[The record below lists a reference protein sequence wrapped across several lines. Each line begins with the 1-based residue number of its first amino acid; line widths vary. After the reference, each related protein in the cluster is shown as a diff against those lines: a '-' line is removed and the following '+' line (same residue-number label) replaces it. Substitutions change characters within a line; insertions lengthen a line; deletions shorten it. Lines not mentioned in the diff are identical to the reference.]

1 VRRQTAAVERDGGGQ
16 RLTDPIAVIDVD
28 THVTEPADLWT
39 TRLPERFRDR
49 APHVEWD
56 EQRQR
61 DRWHV
66 GRHTLLGVQDQAHA
80 GWREFY
86 PSTPASFEEAEPGG
100 WDAAARL
107 KVMDAHGIE
116 AQLLYPNLLGFF
128 GFAFM
133 ELEPALG
140 VACVQ
145 AFNDFQVE
153 WCGEDPKRLIPLA
166 FLPFWD
172 VGASVAELQRC
183 AELGFRGFNWG
194 HDFEKV
200 GLPPLR
206 DDHWNPVMELA
217 QEMEMPVSF
226 HIGFG
231 NTTEAELNQWATV
244 KEDTSFAQ
252 MSVLFFLGN
261 AAVITDL
268 CMGGICE
275 RFPRLNFVSVESGFG
290 YVPYLLEAMDWMYK
304 NNRGSVARHGLP
316 LPSEY
321 FRRQVYAT
329 FWFEEN
335 VDRLIDLLPD
345 NVMFES
351 DYPHPTSLSPGPGSV
366 AVDAKTTIAN
376 NLASIPE
383 DIRRKV
389 LHDTAARIYKL
400 DV

>member
-1 VRRQTAAVERDGGGQ
+1 M
-16 RLTDPIAVIDVD
+16 TDSIAVIDVD
-28 THVTEPADLWT
+28 THVTEPPDLWT
-39 TRLPERFRDR
+39 SRLPRKFRAA

-56 EQRQR
+56 AQRQR

-80 GWREFY
+80 GWKEFY
-86 PSTPASFEEAEPGG
+86 PSTPSSFEEAEPGG
-100 WDAAARL
+100 WDSSERL

-116 AQLLYPNLLGFF
+116 AQILYPNLLGFF

-133 ELEPALG
+133 ELEPELG
-140 VACVQ
+140 LACVR

-153 WCGEDPKRLIPLA
+153 WCSADPRRLIPLA

-172 VGASVAELQRC
+172 VEASVAELRRC
-183 AELGFRGFNWG
+183 GDLGFRGFNWG

-200 GLPPLR
+200 GLPALRSTHWDPLM
-206 DDHWNPVMELA
+206 NLA
-217 QEMEMPVSF
+217 QDLEMPVSF

-231 NTTEAELNQWATV
+231 NTTEAELHEWASV
-244 KEDTSFAQ
+244 QNDASFAQ

-290 YVPYLLEAMDWMYK
+290 YVPYLLEAMDWMYR
-304 NNRGSVARHGLP
+304 NNRASTARRDKP

-321 FRRQVYAT
+321 FKRQVYAT
-329 FWFEEN
+329 FWFEKN

-351 DYPHPTSLSPGPGSV
+351 DYPHPTSLSPGPGS
-366 AVDAKTTIAN
+366 AAQDAKTTIAN
-376 NLASIPE
+376 NLARLPD

-400 DV
+400 EV

>member
-1 VRRQTAAVERDGGGQ
+1 M
-16 RLTDPIAVIDVD
+16 TDPVAVIDAD
-28 THVTEPADLWT
+28 SHVTEPADLWT
-39 TRLPERFRDR
+39 SRLPRQFRAE

-56 EQRQR
+56 ERRQR

-80 GWREFY
+80 GWKDFY
-86 PSTPASFEEAEPGG
+86 PSTPATFEEAEPGG
-100 WDAAARL
+100 WNAAARL
-107 KVMDAHGIE
+107 KVMDAHGIS
-116 AQLLYPNLLGFF
+116 AQILYPNLLGFF

-133 ELEPALG
+133 DLEPALG
-140 VACVQ
+140 LACVRT
-145 AFNDFQVE
+145 FNDFQLE
-153 WCGEDPKRLIPLA
+153 WSSADPKRLYPLA

-172 VGASVAELQRC
+172 VEAAVAELRRC

-194 HDFEKV
+194 HRFEKV
-200 GLPPLR
+200 GLPALR
-206 DDHWNPVMELA
+206 DRHWDPVMNQA
-217 QEMEMPVSF
+217 QDLEMPVSF

-231 NTTEAELNQWATV
+231 NTVEADLDGWA
-244 KEDTSFAQ
+244 EAQDESLLAQ

-261 AAVITDL
+261 AEVITDL

-290 YVPYLLEAMDWMYK
+290 YIPYLLEAMDWMYK
-304 NNRGSVARHGLP
+304 NNRGSVTRRGMP
-316 LPSEY
+316 LPSDY

-329 FWFEEN
+329 FWFEQN
-335 VDRLIDLLPD
+335 IGRLIDLLPD

-351 DYPHPTSLSPGPGSV
+351 DYPHPTSLSPGPGSI
-366 AVDAKTTIAN
+366 AWDAKTTIAN
-376 NLASIPE
+376 NLSTLP
-383 DIRRKV
+383 DDVRRKV

>member
-1 VRRQTAAVERDGGGQ
+1 VCAAAGVADEVTGVD

-28 THVTEPADLWT
+28 THLTEPADLWT
-39 TRLPERFRDR
+39 SRLPRRLRDA

-56 EQRQR
+56 DRRRR

-80 GWREFY
+80 GWKEFY
-86 PSTPASFEEAEPGG
+86 PSTPASFAEADPGG

-107 KVMDAHGIE
+107 EVMDAHGIA

-133 ELEPALG
+133 ELEAALSL
-140 VACVQ
+140 ACVT
-145 AFNDFQVE
+145 AFNDFQIE
-153 WCGEDPKRLIPLA
+153 WCSADPRRLIPLA

-172 VGASVAELQRC
+172 LEASVAELGRC
-183 AELGFRGFNWG
+183 ADLGFRGFNWG
-194 HDFEKV
+194 HCFEKV

-206 DDHWNPVMELA
+206 DPHWDPVMSLA
-217 QEMEMPVSF
+217 QEAGMPASF

-231 NTTEAELNQWATV
+231 NTTEAELNEWAVV
-244 KEDTSFAQ
+244 KEDTAFAQ

-261 AAVITDL
+261 AAVITEL

-304 NNRGSVARHGLP
+304 NNRGSVARRGLP
-316 LPSEY
+316 LPSDY
-321 FRRQVYAT
+321 FRRQVFAT

-335 VDRLIDLLPD
+335 VGRLIDLLPD
-345 NVMFES
+345 NVMFET
-351 DYPHPTSLSPGPGSV
+351 DYPHPTSLSPGPGSI
-366 AVDAKTTIAN
+366 ARDAKTTIAH
-376 NLASIPE
+376 NLGSLPE
-383 DIRRKV
+383 EIRRNV
-389 LHDTAARIYKL
+389 LHDTAARLYRL

>member
-1 VRRQTAAVERDGGGQ
+1 
-16 RLTDPIAVIDVD
+16 LTDPIAVIDVD

-80 GWREFY
+80 GWNEFY
-86 PSTPASFEEAEPGG
+86 PSTPASFEEAELGG

-107 KVMDAHGIE
+107 TVMDAHGIA

-153 WCGEDPKRLIPLA
+153 WCSEDPKRLIPLA

-172 VGASVAELQRC
+172 VEASVAELQRC

-200 GLPPLR
+200 GLPALR
-206 DDHWNPVMELA
+206 DDHWDPVMELA

-304 NNRGSVARHGLP
+304 NNRGSVARRGLP

-366 AVDAKTTIAN
+366 AADAKTTIAN

-383 DIRRKV
+383 DIRRRV

>member
-1 VRRQTAAVERDGGGQ
+1 
-16 RLTDPIAVIDVD
+16 LTDPIAVIDVD

-80 GWREFY
+80 GWKEFY

-107 KVMDAHGIE
+107 KVMDAHGIA

-140 VACVQ
+140 VACVH

-153 WCGEDPKRLIPLA
+153 WCSEDPKRLIPLA
-166 FLPFWD
+166 FLPYWD
-172 VGASVAELQRC
+172 VEASVAELQRC
-183 AELGFRGFNWG
+183 VELGFRGFNWG

-200 GLPPLR
+200 GLPALR
-206 DDHWNPVMELA
+206 DDHWDPVMELA

-304 NNRGSVARHGLP
+304 NNRGSVARRGLP

>member
-1 VRRQTAAVERDGGGQ
+1 MSDSIT
-16 RLTDPIAVIDVD
+16 VIDVD
-28 THVTEPADLWT
+28 SHVTEPPDLWT
-39 TRLPERFRDR
+39 SRLPRRFAAD

-56 EQRQR
+56 PDRQR

-80 GWREFY
+80 GWKDFY
-86 PSTPASFEEAEPGG
+86 PSTPSSFEEAERGG
-100 WDAAARL
+100 WDASERL
-107 KVMDAHGIE
+107 KVMDAHGIG
-116 AQLLYPNLLGFF
+116 AQILYPNLLGFF
-128 GFAFM
+128 GFSFM

-140 VACVQ
+140 LACVR
-145 AFNDFQVE
+145 AFNDFQFE
-153 WCGEDPKRLIPLA
+153 WSSADPRRLFPLA

-172 VGASVAELQRC
+172 VEASAVELRRC
-183 AELGFRGFNWG
+183 AGLGFRGFNWG

-200 GLPPLR
+200 GLPALRSPHWDPLM
-206 DDHWNPVMELA
+206 NVA
-217 QEMEMPVSF
+217 QELEMPVSF

-231 NTTEAELNQWATV
+231 NTTEGELEEWATV
-244 KEDTSFAQ
+244 EDEGTFAQ

-261 AAVITDL
+261 ATVITDL

-290 YVPYLLEAMDWMYK
+290 YVPYLLDAMDWMYK
-304 NNRGSVARHGLP
+304 NNRASRSRLGLP

-321 FRRQVYAT
+321 FKRQVYAT
-329 FWFEEN
+329 FWFERN
-335 VDRLIDLLPD
+335 IDRLIDLLPD

-351 DYPHPTSLSPGPGSV
+351 DYPHPTSLSPGPGSL
-366 AVDAKTTIAN
+366 AQDAKTTIAN
-376 NLASIPE
+376 NLAELP
-383 DIRRKV
+383 DDLRRKV

>member
-1 VRRQTAAVERDGGGQ
+1 MGVAGVTE
-16 RLTDPIAVIDVD
+16 PIAVIDVD
-28 THVTEPADLWT
+28 THVTEPPDLWT
-39 TRLPERFRDR
+39 SRMPRRFKDDV
-49 APHVEWD
+49 PHVEWD
-56 EQRQR
+56 AQRQR

-80 GWREFY
+80 GWKEFY
-86 PSTPASFEEAEPGG
+86 PSTPASFEEADPGG
-100 WDAAARL
+100 WNAAARL

-116 AQLLYPNLLGFF
+116 AQILYPNLLGFF

-133 ELEPALG
+133 ELERDLG
-140 VACVQ
+140 LACVR

-153 WCGEDPKRLIPLA
+153 WCSADPKRLIPLA

-172 VGASVAELQRC
+172 VEASVAELRRC
-183 AELGFRGFNWG
+183 ASLGFRGFNWG

-200 GLPPLR
+200 GLPALR
-206 DDHWNPVMELA
+206 DTHWDPLMNLA
-217 QEMEMPVSF
+217 QDLETPVSF

-231 NTTEAELNQWATV
+231 NTTEAELHEWASV
-244 KEDTSFAQ
+244 PDDASFAQ

-304 NNRGSVARHGLP
+304 NNRASSTRQGMP
-316 LPSEY
+316 LPSDY
-321 FRRQVYAT
+321 FKRQVYAT
-329 FWFEEN
+329 FWFEKN

-351 DYPHPTSLSPGPGSV
+351 DYPHPTSLSPGPGS
-366 AVDAKTTIAN
+366 AATDAKTTIAN
-376 NLASIPE
+376 NLAQLPDE
-383 DIRRKV
+383 IRRKV

-400 DV
+400 DA